1 MDSVLSKLFL
11 GDKEKACEAILSEYH
26 RKGNTI
32 VNYLYFA
39 NVTGKKLFDTYHQ
52 EVDESE
58 FAEAVREDYKIMS
71 PKTIG
76 AAYKK
81 ALLESDFLLPDGIAL
96 QLFYWIA
103 SKLKKIKTTMP
114 RLPNLNGTDFGLA
127 FLQHIQERFGKD
139 ELQIILY
146 GTYPGILEKTKE
158 VLTDKGFEILYA
170 QDGYTNFDR
179 EQVEQLLTTNR
190 KKYTVLLVARTTPE
204 YPIQELWARAN
215 KDLIKK
221 NKLLVLN
228 QWGTFDFWA
237 GVQKRA
243 PKLWR
248 KYKLERL
255 WRRISDP
262 KRNTKKIKD
271 SLKII
276 NYIFRYLL
284 LKNK

>member
-26 RKGNTI
+26 RKSHTI

-39 NVTGKKLFDTYHQ
+39 NITGKKLFETYTQ
-52 EVDESE
+52 EVDSSE
-58 FAEAVREDYKIMS
+58 FIDAVWEDYKIMS

-96 QLFYWIA
+96 QLFYRMA
-103 SKLKKIKTTMP
+103 SKLKKIKTNTP
-114 RLPNLNGTDFGLA
+114 RLPNLNGTDFGLS
-127 FLQHIQERFGKD
+127 FLEHIQERFGAD

-158 VLTDKGFEILYA
+158 VLTNKWFEILYA

-179 EQVEQLLTTNR
+179 EQLEELLATNR

-204 YPIQELWARAN
+204 YPIQELWAWSN
-215 KDLIKK
+215 KELIKK
-221 NKLLVLN
+221 YKLLVLN

-237 GVQKRA
+237 GIQKRA
-243 PKLWR
+243 PRLRR
-248 KYKLERL
+248 KFKIERL
-255 WRRISDP
+255 WRWISDP
-262 KRNTKKIKD
+262 KRNTKKIRD

-284 LKNK
+284 LKNR

>member
-1 MDSVLSKLFL
+1 
-11 GDKEKACEAILSEYH
+11 
-26 RKGNTI
+26 
-32 VNYLYFA
+32 
-39 NVTGKKLFDTYHQ
+39 
-52 EVDESE
+52 
-58 FAEAVREDYKIMS
+58 MS

-103 SKLKKIKTTMP
+103 SRLKKIKTTMP
-114 RLPNLNGTDFGLA
+114 RLPNLNGTDFGLS
-127 FLQHIQERFGKD
+127 FLQHIQERFGAD

-179 EQVEQLLTTNR
+179 DQVEELLATNR

-204 YPIQELWARAN
+204 YPIQELWARSN
-215 KDLIKK
+215 KESIKK
-221 NKLLVLN
+221 HKLLVLN
-228 QWGTFDFWA
+228 QGGTFDFWA
-237 GVQKRA
+237 GIQKRA

-248 KYKLERL
+248 KYKLEWL
-255 WRRISDP
+255 WRWISDP

-284 LKNK
+284 LKNR

>member
-1 MDSVLSKLFL
+1 MDSVLSKLFTWNA
-11 GDKEKACEAILSEYH
+11 DEACDAILSEYH
-26 RKGNTI
+26 RKSYAI

-39 NVTGKKLFDTYHQ
+39 NITGKQVFEKYHQ
-52 EVDESE
+52 AVEEAE
-58 FAEAVREDYKIMS
+58 FQDAVREDYKIMS

-81 ALLESDFLLPDGIAL
+81 ALLDSDFLLPDGIAL
-96 QLFYWIA
+96 QIYYRLA
-103 SKLKKIKTTMP
+103 AKLKKISTKTP
-114 RLPNLNGTDFGLA
+114 RLFNLNGTDFGLGI
-127 FLQHIQERFGKD
+127 LKYIQEKFGED
-139 ELQIILY
+139 QIQLVLY

-158 VLTDKGFEILYA
+158 VLTDKWFDILYA

-179 EQVEQLLTTNR
+179 EQLETLLETNR

-204 YPIQELWARAN
+204 YPIQELWAWGN
-215 KDLIKK
+215 KESIRK

-228 QWGTFDFWA
+228 QWGTFDFRA

-243 PKLWR
+243 PRLRR
-248 KYKLERL
+248 KFKVEWL

-262 KRNTKKIKD
+262 KRNTKKIRD